1 MDRTSQSIEPVE
13 VLILGSKA
21 LVLDEKRG
29 NELFKQFFGKPFG
42 VQKPKPET
50 EYRGPFILSLYEALY
65 LCKRGVLKPVI
76 QGREASCDELASY
89 ARSQIP
95 DFDAKYLVYENL
107 RTRGYVV
114 RSGLKFGADF
124 AVYEIGPGYE
134 HAPYVVLVARRG
146 IEMDP
151 ISIVRIGR
159 VSHSVRKRTVLAIVD
174 PETKTVNY
182 LVFKWV
188 KL

>member
-1 MDRTSQSIEPVE
+1 MDCSTQSVEPVKA
-13 VLILGSKA
+13 IITGTKA
-21 LVLDEKRG
+21 LVLDERVG
-29 NELFKQFFGKPFG
+29 NELFKRFFGKPFG

-50 EYRGPFILSLYEALY
+50 EYKGPFILSLYEALY
-65 LCKRGVLKPVI
+65 LCKQGILKPLL
-76 QGREASCDELASY
+76 QGREVTCNELEEY
-89 ARSQIP
+89 AKTEVP
-95 DFDAKYLVYENL
+95 EFDVKYLVYEDL
-107 RTRGYVV
+107 RKRGYIV

-134 HAPYVVLVARRG
+134 HAPYVVMVARVG
-146 IEMDP
+146 KEMDP

-159 VSHSVRKRTVLAIVD
+159 VSHSVRKRTVLAVVD
-174 PETKTVNY
+174 PELKATNY